1 MKLFKIISVLTITII
16 GFHLS
21 QAQIDPEITFSEDP
35 KTHNMSICSD
45 GEFYYTVNGGNA
57 VTGQIGKF
65 NMNGNL
71 IGHYPIELDM
81 RSIMYNKKDK
91 CFYVNN
97 YDEKLYKIEDITTGN
112 FEVVLEDVRFY
123 DQSSLALH
131 PNGKKLYEFKNGLL
145 KVYNFKNGKITDT
158 FYDLKHGDDLKDGST
173 AVAVSKKRIYTWD
186 GYTQT
191 IFVYNKK
198 GEYVKTLNIS
208 KGTYGFSLSWT
219 NGLLFV
225 SEDGNYSTGHWF
237 GYDL

>member
-1 MKLFKIISVLTITII
+1 MKTLICISAFLISIFSLQMV
-16 GFHLS
+16 S
-21 QAQIDPEITFSEDP
+21 AQLDPDITFPEDP
-35 KTHNMSICSD
+35 KTHNMSVCSD

-65 NMNGNL
+65 SENGNL

-81 RSIMYNKKDK
+81 RSIMYNKKDE

-97 YDEKLYKIEDITTGN
+97 YDEKLYKIEDITSGT
-112 FEVVLEDVRFY
+112 FEVVFDDVNFY

-131 PNGKKLYEFKNGLL
+131 PKGKKLYEFKNGIL
-145 KVYNFKNGKITDT
+145 KIYNFKNGKITDT

-173 AVAVSKKRIYTWD
+173 AVAVSTKRIYTWD

-191 IFVYNKK
+191 VFVYNKK
-198 GEYVKTLNIS
+198 GEYIKSLSLS
-208 KGTYGFSLSWT
+208 KGTYGFSLSYA
-219 NGLLFV
+219 NGFLFV
-225 SEDGNYSTGHWF
+225 SEDGNYSIGKWF